1 MLDTNDI
8 LAEIGEINLSVI
20 NLKAKPGNKIELNKI
35 KDCLNKIF
43 PDSKCVDVI
52 YTVNTDKMF
61 FGIVTLPILSPNEIL
76 NIMTSDEDS
85 KIATYKVELDSK
97 LFCETIDL
105 SVDEITALIVH
116 EVARLVNDYYPIN
129 NARYLIDKAVL
140 DYGITLKMSEY
151 VPYIEIIGYGIK
163 EAARRSVSIF
173 ENNYLVPYYLDETYE
188 LTDSLRRAITKLDN
202 KGNLWDTEV
211 DNKSII
217 VKWVVR
223 LYTDILKYRIMSLH
237 TLEKGIQ
244 LTGSVLV
251 VNEMKNMI
259 KKLRRIDDYSLMQEA
274 SSIINFFND
283 SKKANLSALDR
294 FKANGIKNYYDDFY
308 EIQFEVNNM
317 DNDRGTAV
325 ALLHKINSRMS
336 VIDDYISTEPELNLQ
351 TKKRLAD
358 LYYKYDELRGNIASQ
373 KLKSPQTLLINIDRE
388 SYLNG
393 NYNKKVLS

>member
-20 NLKAKPGNKIELNKI
+20 NLKAKPGNKVELNKI

-43 PDSKCVDVI
+43 PDSKCVDVM

-97 LFCETIDL
+97 LFCDTIDL

-129 NARYLIDKAVL
+129 NARYLIDKTVL

-188 LTDSLRRAITKLDN
+188 LTDSLRRAITKLEN

-217 VKWVVR
+217 IKWVVR

-237 TLEKGIQ
+237 TLEKGIE
-244 LTGSVLV
+244 LTGSVLI
-251 VNEMKNMI
+251 VNELKNI
-259 KKLRRIDDYSLMQEA
+259 VKKLHRIDDYSLMQEA
-274 SSIINFFND
+274 SNIINFFN
-283 SKKANLSALDR
+283 STKNATLNALDR
-294 FKANGIKNYYDDFY
+294 FKANGIKNYYDDYY
-308 EIQFEVNNM
+308 EIKFEYNNM

-336 VIDDYISTEPELNLQ
+336 VIDDYISTERVDTQ
-351 TKKRLAD
+351 TKKRLTE
-358 LYYKYDELRGNIASQ
+358 LYYKYDELRKNIAAT
-373 KLKSPQTLLINIDRE
+373 KLRPPQTLLINID
-388 SYLNG
+388 
-393 NYNKKVLS
+393 

>member
-188 LTDSLRRAITKLDN
+188 LTDSLRRAITKLEN

-217 VKWVVR
+217 IKWVVR

-274 SSIINFFND
+274 SSIVNFFND

-373 KLKSPQTLLINIDRE
+373 KLKSPQTLLINID
-388 SYLNG
+388 
-393 NYNKKVLS
+393 

>member
-20 NLKAKPGNKIELNKI
+20 NLKAKPGNKVELNKI

-43 PDSKCVDVI
+43 PDSKCVDVM
-52 YTVNTDKMF
+52 YTINTDKMF

-97 LFCETIDL
+97 LFCDMIDL

-129 NARYLIDKAVL
+129 NARYLIDKTVL

-188 LTDSLRRAITKLDN
+188 LTDSLRRAITKLEN

-217 VKWVVR
+217 IKWVVR

-237 TLEKGIQ
+237 TLEKGIE

-251 VNEMKNMI
+251 VNEMKNMV
-259 KKLRRIDDYSLMQEA
+259 KKLHRIDDYSLMQEA

-373 KLKSPQTLLINIDRE
+373 KLKSPQTLLINID
-388 SYLNG
+388 
-393 NYNKKVLS
+393 

>member
-97 LFCETIDL
+97 LFCDTIDL

-188 LTDSLRRAITKLDN
+188 LTDSLRRAITKLEN

-217 VKWVVR
+217 IKWVVR

-373 KLKSPQTLLINIDRE
+373 KLKSPQTLLINID
-388 SYLNG
+388 
-393 NYNKKVLS
+393 

>member
-188 LTDSLRRAITKLDN
+188 LTDSLRRAITKLEN

-217 VKWVVR
+217 IKWVVR
-223 LYTDILKYRIMSLH
+223 VYTDILKYRIMSLH

-373 KLKSPQTLLINIDRE
+373 KLKSPQTLLINID
-388 SYLNG
+388 
-393 NYNKKVLS
+393 

>member
-61 FGIVTLPILSPNEIL
+61 FGIVTLPILYPNEIL

-97 LFCETIDL
+97 LFCDTIDL

-188 LTDSLRRAITKLDN
+188 LTDSLRRAITKLEN

-237 TLEKGIQ
+237 TLEKGIE

-251 VNEMKNMI
+251 VNEMKNMV

-373 KLKSPQTLLINIDRE
+373 KLKSPQTLLINID
-388 SYLNG
+388 
-393 NYNKKVLS
+393 

>member
-188 LTDSLRRAITKLDN
+188 LTDSLRRAITKLEN
-202 KGNLWDTEV
+202 KGDLWDTEV

-217 VKWVVR
+217 IKWVVR

-336 VIDDYISTEPELNLQ
+336 VIDDYISTERVDTQ

-373 KLKSPQTLLINIDRE
+373 KLKSPQTLLINID
-388 SYLNG
+388 
-393 NYNKKVLS
+393 

>member
-188 LTDSLRRAITKLDN
+188 LTDSLRRAITKLEN

-217 VKWVVR
+217 IKWVVR

-274 SSIINFFND
+274 SNIINFFN
-283 SKKANLSALDR
+283 STKNATLNALDR

-373 KLKSPQTLLINIDRE
+373 KLKSPQTLLINID
-388 SYLNG
+388 
-393 NYNKKVLS
+393 

>member
-20 NLKAKPGNKIELNKI
+20 NLKAKPGNKVELNKI

-43 PDSKCVDVI
+43 PDSKCVDVM

-85 KIATYKVELDSK
+85 KITTYKVELDSK
-97 LFCETIDL
+97 LFCDMIDL

-129 NARYLIDKAVL
+129 NARYLIDKTVL

-188 LTDSLRRAITKLDN
+188 LTDSLRRAITKLEN

-217 VKWVVR
+217 IKWVVR
-223 LYTDILKYRIMSLH
+223 VYADILKYRIMSLH
-237 TLEKGIQ
+237 TLEKGIE

-251 VNEMKNMI
+251 VNEMKNI
-259 KKLRRIDDYSLMQEA
+259 VKKLHRIDDYSLMQEA

-317 DNDRGTAV
+317 DNNRGTAV

-373 KLKSPQTLLINIDRE
+373 KLKSPQTLLINID
-388 SYLNG
+388 
-393 NYNKKVLS
+393 

>member
-97 LFCETIDL
+97 LFCDTIDL

-188 LTDSLRRAITKLDN
+188 LTDSLRRAITKLEN

-237 TLEKGIQ
+237 TLEKGIE
-244 LTGSVLV
+244 LTGSVLI
-251 VNEMKNMI
+251 VNEMKNI
-259 KKLRRIDDYSLMQEA
+259 VKKLRRIDDYSLMQEA

-373 KLKSPQTLLINIDRE
+373 KLKSPQTLLINID
-388 SYLNG
+388 
-393 NYNKKVLS
+393 

>member
-20 NLKAKPGNKIELNKI
+20 NLKAKPGNKVELNKI

-61 FGIVTLPILSPNEIL
+61 FGTVTLPILSPNEIL

-97 LFCETIDL
+97 LFCDTIDL

-188 LTDSLRRAITKLDN
+188 LTDSLRRAITKLEN

-237 TLEKGIQ
+237 TLEKGIE

-251 VNEMKNMI
+251 VNEMKNMV

-373 KLKSPQTLLINIDRE
+373 KLKTPQTLLINID
-388 SYLNG
+388 
-393 NYNKKVLS
+393 

>member
-173 ENNYLVPYYLDETYE
+173 ENNYLVPYSLDETYE
-188 LTDSLRRAITKLDN
+188 LTDSLRRAITKLEN

-237 TLEKGIQ
+237 TLEKGIE

-251 VNEMKNMI
+251 VNEMKNMV

-373 KLKSPQTLLINIDRE
+373 KLKSPQTLLINID
-388 SYLNG
+388 
-393 NYNKKVLS
+393 

>member
-43 PDSKCVDVI
+43 PDSKCVDVM

-97 LFCETIDL
+97 LFCDTIDL

-188 LTDSLRRAITKLDN
+188 LTDSLRRAITKLEN

-217 VKWVVR
+217 IKWVVR

-237 TLEKGIQ
+237 TLEKGIE

-251 VNEMKNMI
+251 VNEMKNMV
-259 KKLRRIDDYSLMQEA
+259 KKLHKIDDYSLMQEA

-373 KLKSPQTLLINIDRE
+373 KLKSPQTLLINID
-388 SYLNG
+388 
-393 NYNKKVLS
+393 

>member
-20 NLKAKPGNKIELNKI
+20 NLKAKPGNKVELNKI

-43 PDSKCVDVI
+43 PDSKCVDVM

-97 LFCETIDL
+97 LFCDTIDL

-129 NARYLIDKAVL
+129 NARYLIDKTVL

-188 LTDSLRRAITKLDN
+188 LTDSLRRAITKLEN
-202 KGNLWDTEV
+202 KGNLWDTEI

-217 VKWVVR
+217 IKWVVR

-237 TLEKGIQ
+237 TLEKGIE
-244 LTGSVLV
+244 LTGSVLI
-251 VNEMKNMI
+251 VNEMKNI
-259 KKLRRIDDYSLMQEA
+259 VKKLHRIDDYSLMQEA
-274 SSIINFFND
+274 SNIINFFN
-283 SKKANLSALDR
+283 STKNATLNALDR
-294 FKANGIKNYYDDFY
+294 FKANGIKNYYDDYY
-308 EIQFEVNNM
+308 EIKFEYNNM

-336 VIDDYISTEPELNLQ
+336 VIDDYVSTERVDPQ
-351 TKKRLAD
+351 AKKRLTE
-358 LYYKYDELRGNIASQ
+358 LYYKYDELRKNIAST
-373 KLKSPQTLLINIDRE
+373 KLRPPQTLLINID
-388 SYLNG
+388 
-393 NYNKKVLS
+393 

>member
-97 LFCETIDL
+97 LFCDTIDL

-188 LTDSLRRAITKLDN
+188 LTDSLRRAITKLEN
-202 KGNLWDTEV
+202 KGNLGDTEV

-336 VIDDYISTEPELNLQ
+336 VIDDYISTERVDTQ
-351 TKKRLAD
+351 TKKRLTE
-358 LYYKYDELRGNIASQ
+358 LYYKYDELRKNIAAT
-373 KLKSPQTLLINIDRE
+373 KLRPPQTLLINID
-388 SYLNG
+388 
-393 NYNKKVLS
+393 

>member
-129 NARYLIDKAVL
+129 NARYLIDKVVL

-188 LTDSLRRAITKLDN
+188 LTDSLRRAITKLEN

-325 ALLHKINSRMS
+325 SLLHKINSRMS

-373 KLKSPQTLLINIDRE
+373 KLKSPQTLLINID
-388 SYLNG
+388 
-393 NYNKKVLS
+393 

>member
-20 NLKAKPGNKIELNKI
+20 NLKAKPGNKVELNKI

-43 PDSKCVDVI
+43 PDSKCVDVM

-97 LFCETIDL
+97 LFCDTIDL

-129 NARYLIDKAVL
+129 NARYLIDKTVL

-188 LTDSLRRAITKLDN
+188 LTDSLRRAITKLEN

-217 VKWVVR
+217 IKWVVR

-237 TLEKGIQ
+237 TLEKGIE
-244 LTGSVLV
+244 LTGSVLI
-251 VNEMKNMI
+251 VNEMKNI
-259 KKLRRIDDYSLMQEA
+259 VKKLHRIDDYSLMQEA

-373 KLKSPQTLLINIDRE
+373 KLKSPQTLLINID
-388 SYLNG
+388 
-393 NYNKKVLS
+393 

>member
-20 NLKAKPGNKIELNKI
+20 NLKAKPGNKVELNKI

-43 PDSKCVDVI
+43 PDSKCVDVM

-85 KIATYKVELDSK
+85 KITTYKVELDSK
-97 LFCETIDL
+97 LFCDTIDL

-129 NARYLIDKAVL
+129 NARYLIDKTVL

-188 LTDSLRRAITKLDN
+188 LTDSLRRAITKLEN

-217 VKWVVR
+217 IKWVVR

-237 TLEKGIQ
+237 TLEKGIE

-251 VNEMKNMI
+251 VNEMKNMV
-259 KKLRRIDDYSLMQEA
+259 KKLHRIDDYSLMQEA
-274 SSIINFFND
+274 SNIINFFN
-283 SKKANLSALDR
+283 STKNATLNALDR
-294 FKANGIKNYYDDFY
+294 FKANGIKNYYDDYY
-308 EIQFEVNNM
+308 EIKFEYNNM

-336 VIDDYISTEPELNLQ
+336 IIDDYVSTEKVDPQ
-351 TKKRLAD
+351 AKKRLTE
-358 LYYKYDELRGNIASQ
+358 LYYKYDELRKNIAST
-373 KLKSPQTLLINIDRE
+373 KLRPPQTLLINVD
-388 SYLNG
+388 
-393 NYNKKVLS
+393 

>member
-8 LAEIGEINLSVI
+8 LAKIGEINLSVV
-20 NLKAKPGNKIELNKI
+20 NLKAKPGDKIELNKI
-35 KDCLNKIF
+35 KECLNKIF

-85 KIATYKVELDSK
+85 KITTYKVELDSK
-97 LFCETIDL
+97 LFSDMIDL
-105 SVDEITALIVH
+105 SLDEITALIVH

-129 NARYLIDKAVL
+129 NARYLIDKTVL

-188 LTDSLRRAITKLDN
+188 LTDSLRRAITKLEN

-217 VKWVVR
+217 IKWVVR
-223 LYTDILKYRIMSLH
+223 LYTNILKYRIMSLH
-237 TLEKGIQ
+237 TLEKGIE
-244 LTGSVLV
+244 LTGSVLI
-251 VNEMKNMI
+251 VNEMKNMV
-259 KKLRRIDDYSLMQEA
+259 KKLHRIDDYSLMQEA
-274 SSIINFFND
+274 SNIINFFN
-283 SKKANLSALDR
+283 STKNATLNALDR
-294 FKANGIKNYYDDFY
+294 FKANGIKNYYDDYY
-308 EIQFEVNNM
+308 EIQFEYNNM

-325 ALLHKINSRMS
+325 TLLHKINSRMS
-336 VIDDYISTEPELNLQ
+336 VIDDYISTEKVDPQ
-351 TKKRLAD
+351 TKKRLTE
-358 LYYKYDELRGNIASQ
+358 LYYKYDELRKNIAAT
-373 KLKSPQTLLINIDRE
+373 KLRPPQTLLI
-388 SYLNG
+388 
-393 NYNKKVLS
+393 KVD

>member
-76 NIMTSDEDS
+76 NIMTSDEDN

-188 LTDSLRRAITKLDN
+188 LTDSLRRAITKLEN

-217 VKWVVR
+217 IKWVVR

-237 TLEKGIQ
+237 TLEKGIE
-244 LTGSVLV
+244 LTGSVLI
-251 VNEMKNMI
+251 VNEMKNI
-259 KKLRRIDDYSLMQEA
+259 VKKLHRIDDYSLMQEA

-336 VIDDYISTEPELNLQ
+336 VIDDYISTERVDPQ
-351 TKKRLAD
+351 TKKRLTE
-358 LYYKYDELRGNIASQ
+358 LYYKYDELRKNIAAT
-373 KLKSPQTLLINIDRE
+373 KLRPPQTLLI
-388 SYLNG
+388 
-393 NYNKKVLS
+393 KVD

>member
-97 LFCETIDL
+97 LFCDTIDL

-129 NARYLIDKAVL
+129 NARYLIDKTVL

-188 LTDSLRRAITKLDN
+188 LTDSLRRAITKLEN
-202 KGNLWDTEV
+202 KGNIWDTEV

-217 VKWVVR
+217 IKWVVR

-237 TLEKGIQ
+237 TLEKGIE

-251 VNEMKNMI
+251 VNEMKNMV
-259 KKLRRIDDYSLMQEA
+259 KKLHRIDDYSLMQEA

-294 FKANGIKNYYDDFY
+294 FKANGIKNYYDDYY
-308 EIQFEVNNM
+308 EIKFEYNNM

-336 VIDDYISTEPELNLQ
+336 VIDDYISTERVDTQ
-351 TKKRLAD
+351 TKKRLTE
-358 LYYKYDELRGNIASQ
+358 LYYKYDELRKNIAAT
-373 KLKSPQTLLINIDRE
+373 KLRPPQTLLINID
-388 SYLNG
+388 
-393 NYNKKVLS
+393 

>member
-20 NLKAKPGNKIELNKI
+20 NLKAKPGNKVELNKI

-43 PDSKCVDVI
+43 PDSKCVDVM

-97 LFCETIDL
+97 LFCNTIDL

-129 NARYLIDKAVL
+129 NARYLIDKTVL

-188 LTDSLRRAITKLDN
+188 LTDSLRRAITKLEN

-217 VKWVVR
+217 IKWVVR

-237 TLEKGIQ
+237 TLEKGIE
-244 LTGSVLV
+244 LTGSVLI
-251 VNEMKNMI
+251 VNEMKNI
-259 KKLRRIDDYSLMQEA
+259 VKKLHRIDDYSLMQEA
-274 SSIINFFND
+274 SNIINFFN
-283 SKKANLSALDR
+283 STKNATLNALDR
-294 FKANGIKNYYDDFY
+294 FKANGIKNYYDDYY
-308 EIQFEVNNM
+308 EIKFEYNNM

-336 VIDDYISTEPELNLQ
+336 VIDDYVSTEKVDPQ
-351 TKKRLAD
+351 AKKRLTE
-358 LYYKYDELRGNIASQ
+358 LYYKYDELRKNIAST
-373 KLKSPQTLLINIDRE
+373 KLRPPQTLLINVD
-388 SYLNG
+388 
-393 NYNKKVLS
+393 

>member
-188 LTDSLRRAITKLDN
+188 LTDSLRRAITKLEN
-202 KGNLWDTEV
+202 KGDLWDTEG

-217 VKWVVR
+217 IKWVVR

-237 TLEKGIQ
+237 TLEKGIE

-251 VNEMKNMI
+251 VNEMKNMV
-259 KKLRRIDDYSLMQEA
+259 KKLHRIDDYSLMQEA

-373 KLKSPQTLLINIDRE
+373 KLKSPQTLLINID
-388 SYLNG
+388 
-393 NYNKKVLS
+393 

>member
-8 LAEIGEINLSVI
+8 LAKIGEINLSVV
-20 NLKAKPGNKIELNKI
+20 NLKAKPGDKIELNKI
-35 KDCLNKIF
+35 KECLNKIF

-85 KIATYKVELDSK
+85 KITTYKVELDSK
-97 LFCETIDL
+97 LFSDMIDL
-105 SVDEITALIVH
+105 SLDEITALIVH

-129 NARYLIDKAVL
+129 NARYLIDKTVL

-188 LTDSLRRAITKLDN
+188 LTDSLRRAITKLEN
-202 KGNLWDTEV
+202 KGNLWDTEI

-217 VKWVVR
+217 IKWVVR
-223 LYTDILKYRIMSLH
+223 LYTNILKYRIMSLH
-237 TLEKGIQ
+237 TLEKGIE

-251 VNEMKNMI
+251 VNEMKNI
-259 KKLRRIDDYSLMQEA
+259 VKKLHRIDDYSLMQEA
-274 SSIINFFND
+274 SNIINFFN
-283 SKKANLSALDR
+283 STKNATLNALDR
-294 FKANGIKNYYDDFY
+294 FKANGIKNYYDDYY
-308 EIQFEVNNM
+308 EIQFEYNNM

-325 ALLHKINSRMS
+325 TLLHKINSRMS
-336 VIDDYISTEPELNLQ
+336 VIDDYISTEKVDPQ
-351 TKKRLAD
+351 TKKRLTE
-358 LYYKYDELRGNIASQ
+358 LYYKYDELRKNIAAT
-373 KLKSPQTLLINIDRE
+373 KLRPPQTLLI
-388 SYLNG
+388 
-393 NYNKKVLS
+393 KVD

>member
-20 NLKAKPGNKIELNKI
+20 NLKAKPGNKVELNKI

-43 PDSKCVDVI
+43 PDSKCVDVM
-52 YTVNTDKMF
+52 YTINTDKMF

-97 LFCETIDL
+97 LFCDTIDL

-129 NARYLIDKAVL
+129 NARYLIDKTVL

-188 LTDSLRRAITKLDN
+188 LTDSLRRAITKLEN

-217 VKWVVR
+217 IKWVVR

-237 TLEKGIQ
+237 TLEKGIE

-251 VNEMKNMI
+251 VNEMKNMV
-259 KKLRRIDDYSLMQEA
+259 KKLHRIDDYSLMQEA

-373 KLKSPQTLLINIDRE
+373 KLKSPQTLLINID
-388 SYLNG
+388 
-393 NYNKKVLS
+393 

>member
-188 LTDSLRRAITKLDN
+188 LTDSLRRAITKLEN

-217 VKWVVR
+217 IKWVVR

-251 VNEMKNMI
+251 VNEMKKMI

-373 KLKSPQTLLINIDRE
+373 KLKSPQTLLINID
-388 SYLNG
+388 
-393 NYNKKVLS
+393 

>member
-188 LTDSLRRAITKLDN
+188 LTDSLRRAITKLEN

-217 VKWVVR
+217 IKWVVR
-223 LYTDILKYRIMSLH
+223 VYTDILKYRIMSLH
-237 TLEKGIQ
+237 TLEKGIE
-244 LTGSVLV
+244 LTGSVLI
-251 VNEMKNMI
+251 VNEMKNI
-259 KKLRRIDDYSLMQEA
+259 VKKLRRIDDYSLMQEA
-274 SSIINFFND
+274 SNIINFFND

-373 KLKSPQTLLINIDRE
+373 KLKSPQTLLINID
-388 SYLNG
+388 
-393 NYNKKVLS
+393 

>member
-8 LAEIGEINLSVI
+8 LAEIGEINLSVV

-85 KIATYKVELDSK
+85 KITTYKVELDSK
-97 LFCETIDL
+97 LFCETMDL
-105 SVDEITALIVH
+105 TLDEITALIVH
-116 EVARLVNDYYPIN
+116 EVARLVSDYYPIN
-129 NARYLIDKAVL
+129 NARYLIDKTVL

-188 LTDSLRRAITKLDN
+188 LTDSLRRAITKLEN

-217 VKWVVR
+217 IKWVVR

-237 TLEKGIQ
+237 TLEKGIE
-244 LTGSVLV
+244 LTGSVLI
-251 VNEMKNMI
+251 VNEMKNMV
-259 KKLRRIDDYSLMQEA
+259 KKLHRIDDYSLIQEA
-274 SSIINFFND
+274 SNIINFFN
-283 SKKANLSALDR
+283 STKNATLNALDR
-294 FKANGIKNYYDDFY
+294 FKANGIKNYYDDYY
-308 EIQFEVNNM
+308 EIKFEYNNM
-317 DNDRGTAV
+317 DNDRGTAI

-336 VIDDYISTEPELNLQ
+336 VIDDYISTERVDPQ
-351 TKKRLAD
+351 TKKRLIE
-358 LYYKYDELRGNIASQ
+358 LYYKYDELRKNIATT
-373 KLKSPQTLLINIDRE
+373 KLRPPQTLLISVD
-388 SYLNG
+388 
-393 NYNKKVLS
+393 

>member
-129 NARYLIDKAVL
+129 NARYLIDKVVL

-188 LTDSLRRAITKLDN
+188 LTDSLRRAITKLEN

-373 KLKSPQTLLINIDRE
+373 KLKSPQTLLINID
-388 SYLNG
+388 
-393 NYNKKVLS
+393 

>member
-129 NARYLIDKAVL
+129 NARYLIDKTVL

-173 ENNYLVPYYLDETYE
+173 ENNYLVPYSLDETYE
-188 LTDSLRRAITKLDN
+188 LTDSLRRAITKLEN

-217 VKWVVR
+217 IKWVVR

-373 KLKSPQTLLINIDRE
+373 KLKSPQTLLINID
-388 SYLNG
+388 
-393 NYNKKVLS
+393 

>member
-97 LFCETIDL
+97 LFCDTIDL

-129 NARYLIDKAVL
+129 NARYLIDKTVL

-188 LTDSLRRAITKLDN
+188 LTDSLRRAITKLEN

-217 VKWVVR
+217 IKWVVR

-237 TLEKGIQ
+237 TLEKGIE
-244 LTGSVLV
+244 LTGSVLI
-251 VNEMKNMI
+251 VNEMKNI
-259 KKLRRIDDYSLMQEA
+259 VKKLHRIDDYSLMQEA

-373 KLKSPQTLLINIDRE
+373 KLKSPQTLLINID
-388 SYLNG
+388 
-393 NYNKKVLS
+393 

>member
-43 PDSKCVDVI
+43 PDSKCVDVM

-97 LFCETIDL
+97 LFCDTIDL

-129 NARYLIDKAVL
+129 NARYLIDKTVL

-188 LTDSLRRAITKLDN
+188 LTDSLRRAITKLEN

-217 VKWVVR
+217 IKWVVR

-237 TLEKGIQ
+237 TLEKGIE
-244 LTGSVLV
+244 LTGSVLI
-251 VNEMKNMI
+251 VNELKNI
-259 KKLRRIDDYSLMQEA
+259 VKKLHRIDDYSLMQEA
-274 SSIINFFND
+274 SNIINFFN
-283 SKKANLSALDR
+283 STKNATLNALDR
-294 FKANGIKNYYDDFY
+294 FKANGIKNYYDDYY
-308 EIQFEVNNM
+308 EIKFEYNNM

-336 VIDDYISTEPELNLQ
+336 VIDDYISTERVDTQ
-351 TKKRLAD
+351 TKKRLTE
-358 LYYKYDELRGNIASQ
+358 LYYKYDELRKNIAAT
-373 KLKSPQTLLINIDRE
+373 KLRPPQTLLINID
-388 SYLNG
+388 
-393 NYNKKVLS
+393 

>member
-1 MLDTNDI
+1 MLDTNGI
-8 LAEIGEINLSVI
+8 LAKIGEINLSVV
-20 NLKAKPGNKIELNKI
+20 NLKAKPGDKIELNKI
-35 KDCLNKIF
+35 KECLNKIF

-85 KIATYKVELDSK
+85 KITTYKVELDSK
-97 LFCETIDL
+97 LFSDMIDL
-105 SVDEITALIVH
+105 SLDEITALIVH

-129 NARYLIDKAVL
+129 NARYLIDKTVL

-188 LTDSLRRAITKLDN
+188 LTDSLRRAITKLEN
-202 KGNLWDTEV
+202 KGNLWDTEI

-217 VKWVVR
+217 IKWVVR
-223 LYTDILKYRIMSLH
+223 IYTNILKYRIMSLH
-237 TLEKGIQ
+237 TLEKGIE

-251 VNEMKNMI
+251 VNEMKNMV
-259 KKLRRIDDYSLMQEA
+259 KKLHRIDDYSLMQEA
-274 SSIINFFND
+274 SNIINFFN
-283 SKKANLSALDR
+283 STKNATLNALDR
-294 FKANGIKNYYDDFY
+294 FKANGIKNYYDDYY
-308 EIQFEVNNM
+308 EIQFEYNNM

-325 ALLHKINSRMS
+325 TLLHKINSRMS
-336 VIDDYISTEPELNLQ
+336 VIDDYISTEKVDPQ
-351 TKKRLAD
+351 TKKRLTE
-358 LYYKYDELRGNIASQ
+358 LYYKYDELRKNIAAT
-373 KLKSPQTLLINIDRE
+373 KLRPPQTLLI
-388 SYLNG
+388 
-393 NYNKKVLS
+393 KVD

>member
-129 NARYLIDKAVL
+129 NARYLIDKTVL

-188 LTDSLRRAITKLDN
+188 LTDSLRRAITKLEN

-217 VKWVVR
+217 IKWVVR

-373 KLKSPQTLLINIDRE
+373 KLKSPQTLLINID
-388 SYLNG
+388 
-393 NYNKKVLS
+393 

>member
-8 LAEIGEINLSVI
+8 LAKIGEINLSVV
-20 NLKAKPGNKIELNKI
+20 NLKAKPGDKIELNKI
-35 KDCLNKIF
+35 KECLNKIF

-85 KIATYKVELDSK
+85 KITTYKVELDSK
-97 LFCETIDL
+97 LFSDMIDL
-105 SVDEITALIVH
+105 SLDEITALIVH

-129 NARYLIDKAVL
+129 NARYLIDKTVL

-188 LTDSLRRAITKLDN
+188 LTDSLRRAITKLEN

-217 VKWVVR
+217 IKWVVR

-237 TLEKGIQ
+237 TLEKGIE
-244 LTGSVLV
+244 LTGSVLI
-251 VNEMKNMI
+251 VNEMKNI
-259 KKLRRIDDYSLMQEA
+259 VKKLHRIDDYSLMQEA
-274 SSIINFFND
+274 SNIINFFN
-283 SKKANLSALDR
+283 STKNATLNALDR
-294 FKANGIKNYYDDFY
+294 FKANGIKNYYDDYY
-308 EIQFEVNNM
+308 EIQFEYNNM

-325 ALLHKINSRMS
+325 TLLHKINSRMS
-336 VIDDYISTEPELNLQ
+336 VIDDYISTEKVDPQ
-351 TKKRLAD
+351 TKKRLTE
-358 LYYKYDELRGNIASQ
+358 LYYKYDELRKNIAAT
-373 KLKSPQTLLINIDRE
+373 KLRPPQTLLI
-388 SYLNG
+388 
-393 NYNKKVLS
+393 KVD